1 MVKKN
6 KFGIIGAGVVGV
18 SLAVLLQKAG
28 LECVGVNTRST
39 QSYERFRGYLDKE
52 YLTIQQ
58 LALVADLI
66 FITTQDAYIE
76 DTAAILSQANTRKTE
91 QVWIHCS
98 GSLPAMSLCKD
109 PELNVEYLS
118 LHPLQSFATIENALI
133 LMEGTYFG
141 IEGSSRESESLGEE
155 LVTLLGGTALR
166 IDPEK
171 KTLYH
176 AGAVAASNYLVALSY
191 LAVKLFKQA
200 GIKEQDALNA
210 LLPLMAGSL
219 RNIERIGLP
228 GALTG
233 PIARGDV
240 QVVAKH
246 LQSMPEEERV
256 AYKALG
262 RLAMQLGIAKYKDAN
277 QADLMPMKTDDIKKM
292 DENYK
297 QMEKLLK
304 TELDQLERED
314 RQC

>member
-1 MVKKN
+1 MIKKN

-28 LECVGVNTRST
+28 LECVGVTTRST
-39 QSYERFRGYLDKE
+39 TSYERFRGYLDIE
-52 YLTIQQ
+52 YRTIQQ

-66 FITTQDAYIE
+66 FITTQDTYIE

-98 GSLPAMSLCKD
+98 GSLPAMALCKD
-109 PELNVEYLS
+109 PELKVEYLS
-118 LHPLQSFATIENALI
+118 LHPLQSFATIENALT

-171 KTLYH
+171 KTQYH

-200 GIKEQDALNA
+200 GIKEQDALKA
-210 LLPLMAGSL
+210 LIPLMAGSL
-219 RNIERIGLP
+219 RNIARIGLP

-246 LQSMPEEERV
+246 LQSIPKEERV
-256 AYKALG
+256 AYSALG
-262 RLAMQLGIAKYKDAN
+262 RLALELGIAKYKEAN
-277 QADLMPMKTDDIKKM
+277 QADHPAMKTVDIKKM
-292 DENYK
+292 EDNFK
-297 QMEKLLK
+297 QMEELLK
-304 TELDQLERED
+304 TGWHQLERED
-314 RQC
+314 SQC